1 MKTSK
6 TTNLLNSN
14 NEIIGMRVQKF
25 NNGVLDDQFD
35 IPVLDVRR
43 SEEERRR
50 VGRILKSSSKGS
62 LYMKPSFSVMGRSYQ
77 TSYKNIDN

>member
-14 NEIIGMRVQKF
+14 NEIIGIRVQKF
-25 NNGVLDDQFD
+25 NNGVLEDQFD

-43 SEEERRR
+43 SEEERKR
-50 VGRILKSSSKGS
+50 VYKMISASNQSK
-62 LYMKPSFSVMGRSYQ
+62 YTKPSFSVMGFSYQ
-77 TSYKNIDN
+77 VSHKKN